1 MCIHMYTYLYIHIH
15 IYIYEREKEREGE
28 KDNERMGSIEGEA
41 KRDIRTEVYFK
52 EVAEADNANI
62 LRSHRQV
69 ADPGKNCY
77 SWSSKVIRP
86 TKFLLFKGGSQYF
99 PYNLQPNARGQPTLW
114 KVMHVT

>member
-1 MCIHMYTYLYIHIH
+1 MGLCTCAFICIH
-15 IYIYEREKEREGE
+15 IYTYICIYTYTKEKKREGE

-69 ADPGKNCY
+69 AAPGKNCY

-86 TKFLLFKGGSQYF
+86 TKFLLFKRGSQYF
-99 PYNLQPNARGQPTLW
+99 PYTL
-114 KVMHVT
+114 